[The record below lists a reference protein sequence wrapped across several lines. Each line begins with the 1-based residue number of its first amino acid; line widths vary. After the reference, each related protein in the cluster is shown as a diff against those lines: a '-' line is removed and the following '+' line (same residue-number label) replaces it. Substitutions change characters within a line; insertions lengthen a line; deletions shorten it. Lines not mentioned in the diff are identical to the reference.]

1 MVTPNQKRVAVA
13 HLVAEFGVSERRA
26 CLVVNQHRSTQR
38 HYTTRSDEE
47 QALRVRIRALAVKYP
62 RYGYPCIHV
71 MLLRDGFSVNRKRVQ
86 RLWRAEGLLVQ
97 RPKRRKPKVRR
108 NPIVVRGAHPN
119 HVWALDFQF
128 DETADGRPVKILN
141 VTDEF
146 TREALATNAARRIT
160 AAGTMAV
167 LDQIVEERGYTPRS
181 CVWTTAQSSLPTP
194 CRTGVEPPKSTPAT
208 ATPLLPGRTDGLSR
222 LTQDCATNS

>member
-1 MVTPNQKRVAVA
+1 MKRTRHTPEQIVRKLREADRLLAENTPLAEVMRSLGVSHQTYQRWRSQYGAMRPDDVARLKTLEKENARLKRLLAEKELDNDMLGARQGKMVTPNQKRVAVA
-13 HLVAEFGVSERRA
+13 HLVAEFGVSQRRT
-26 CLVVNQHRSTQR
+26 CLDVSQHRSTQR
-38 HYTTRSDEE
+38 HCTTRSDEE

-119 HVWALDFQF
+119 HVWPLTFSSTKQ
-128 DETADGRPVKILN
+128 PM
-141 VTDEF
+141 
-146 TREALATNAARRIT
+146 
-160 AAGTMAV
+160 AG
-167 LDQIVEERGYTPRS
+167 PSRS
-181 CVWTTAQSSLPTP
+181 
-194 CRTGVEPPKSTPAT
+194 
-208 ATPLLPGRTDGLSR
+208 
-222 LTQDCATNS
+222 